1 MLLKLIYR
9 FISVQYLFFRNQMQA
24 LPTHY
29 YPLSKQNRLIDSVF
43 YSQITGWCLAP
54 PSILHQ
60 NSYLLSIKTRSN
72 RRHYVLMK
80 LQLIRKEG
88 VVLDDNIVDVL
99 DDETQKQI
107 YTEMKEMTYT
117 KNFRS
122 PSAEE
127 WYIFLPSYKDPAT
140 GGAAGK
146 TIIQY
151 NIFDNKEIFI
161 NTTIIFDDPALHK
174 SKLNRLVYALSDEI
188 VNRLVGYADTL
199 LSVHS
204 GENSYNA
211 VYKQ

>member
-1 MLLKLIYR
+1 L
-9 FISVQYLFFRNQMQA
+9 
-24 LPTHY
+24 
-29 YPLSKQNRLIDSVF
+29 
-43 YSQITGWCLAP
+43 
-54 PSILHQ
+54 
-60 NSYLLSIKTRSN
+60 
-72 RRHYVLMK
+72 
-80 LQLIRKEG
+80 E
-88 VVLDDNIVDVL
+88 DNIVEIM
-99 DDETQKQI
+99 DEDL
-107 YTEMKEMTYT
+107 KERIDSEIKGMTYT

-140 GGAAGK
+140 KGAAGK

-174 SKLNRLVYALSDEI
+174 NNLNQFVYALSDEI
-188 VNRLVGYADTL
+188 VNRLVGFADTL
-199 LSVHS
+199 LSVHA